1 MFGLIFFIVIT
12 IILINKLN
20 DILGMHIGFKAETR
34 SNIFRPNDN
43 SVEEVIH
50 DEKNKMDEKLSR
62 ISKEYRG
69 FSKEDFLQKSQKV
82 FELVFEAYANGDKG
96 TLRDLLSK
104 RIFNA
109 FSMAIDDRKSKG
121 EKLEG
126 ILVRFISLEIV
137 DAEVT
142 KEDLFITVKF
152 VTEQSNVLKSKDGKV
167 IEGNSDF
174 VEKRVDTW
182 VFERKKLSPDL
193 RWFLHEIKD
202 QS

>member
-20 DILGMHIGFKAETR
+20 DILGMHIGFKAETH
-34 SNIFRPNDN
+34 SNIFGPNEN

-50 DEKNKMDEKLSR
+50 DEKNKLDEKLSR

-152 VTEQSNVLKSKDGKV
+152 VTEQSNILKSKDGKV
-167 IEGNSDF
+167 LEGNSDF